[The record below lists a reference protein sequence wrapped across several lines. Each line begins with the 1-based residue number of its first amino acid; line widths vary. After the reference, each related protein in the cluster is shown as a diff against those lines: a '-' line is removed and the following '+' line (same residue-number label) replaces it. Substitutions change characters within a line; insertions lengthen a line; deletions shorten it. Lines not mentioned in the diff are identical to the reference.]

1 MCKTLS
7 RSAAKILH
15 PWPHLCAPQTWLD
28 LGRFACPQRADGN
41 SQQGKQRCSQ
51 RCFFFFFPFRRAEI
65 GVVKRRWLSY
75 RLLGSTV
82 REISV
87 DHSRTLRLWYDVWA
101 LKSSLEE
108 IWEEKWGVM
117 QVLAQPKP
125 WLWLI
130 TWLVRDCRVTLAGS
144 YKCLI
149 AAVVVIIIMMMMMNL
164 WSVLACFFSD
174 YVAALVNKSNKS
186 INSAQL
192 AILTCSTK
200 GNGLREFLATGNWFR
215 NWSLHSYVRLQWLM
229 SRLNK
234 GVPGMCKKEN

>member
-7 RSAAKILH
+7 GSAAKILH

-51 RCFFFFFPFRRAEI
+51 RCFFFFFSFRRAEI

-75 RLLGSTV
+75 LLQSSTV

-130 TWLVRDCRVTLAGS
+130 TAS
-144 YKCLI
+144 
-149 AAVVVIIIMMMMMNL
+149 
-164 WSVLACFFSD
+164 
-174 YVAALVNKSNKS
+174 
-186 INSAQL
+186 
-192 AILTCSTK
+192 
-200 GNGLREFLATGNWFR
+200 
-215 NWSLHSYVRLQWLM
+215 
-229 SRLNK
+229 SRLSGHTSWKLQMLDSSSCSDNNNNNDDDEHVVCF
-234 GVPGMCKKEN
+234 GLLFFQIT